1 MPERRDVLTGFSLC
15 LPALNSKE
23 MALHRP
29 MQLNDL
35 LWLWSSGKDFHF
47 PSNHLTFKGI
57 TKSAWSKKKF
67 TEILQKE
74 RKKKGSDYI
83 SEIVLLQLH
92 LQPGNKAE
100 SFASILSHE
109 ASPNSY
115 IRLESGDGHSS
126 SVYFTTSFLLI

>member
-47 PSNHLTFKGI
+47 PPNHLTFKGI
-57 TKSAWSKKKF
+57 TKSAWSKKKLLRF
-67 TEILQKE
+67 CR
-74 RKKKGSDYI
+74 RKGKRRDLTI
-83 SEIVLLQLH
+83 
-92 LQPGNKAE
+92 
-100 SFASILSHE
+100 
-109 ASPNSY
+109 
-115 IRLESGDGHSS
+115 
-126 SVYFTTSFLLI
+126 FLK